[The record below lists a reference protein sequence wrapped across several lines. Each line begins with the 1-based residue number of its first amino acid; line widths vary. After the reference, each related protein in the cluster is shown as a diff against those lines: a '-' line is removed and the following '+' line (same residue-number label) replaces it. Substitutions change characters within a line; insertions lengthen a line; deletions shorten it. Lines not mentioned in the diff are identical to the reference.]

1 MKSSEWFFYSKNL
14 VVILIFS
21 FISSGHAQ
29 DFSVEQS
36 PRETPQAVAET
47 ENQPSVPFLTPENSA
62 IAAAVADGLTT
73 NLALSAGAVETN
85 SLISSSPIGLV
96 ILTGMKIGMVKFSG
110 TLSEPEKRSAL
121 KSSSALWGG
130 AAINNVAVYFAM
142 PPPVPVIAGIFMG
155 FATWFNMN
163 DKYAEEDE
171 LLAARQVNSLN
182 SLNTVEKVA
191 DVQGEIRP

>member
-1 MKSSEWFFYSKNL
+1 MKSSECFCYSKNL

-36 PRETPQAVAET
+36 PRETPQAVVET
-47 ENQPSVPFLTPENSA
+47 ENQPSAPLLTPENSA
-62 IAAAVADGLTT
+62 IAAALADGLTT

-96 ILTGMKIGMVKFSG
+96 ILTGMKIGLVKLSG

-142 PPPVPVIAGIFMG
+142 PPPVPVIAGILMG
-155 FATWFNMN
+155 FATWFNMD
-163 DKYAEEDE
+163 DKYAEEDA

-182 SLNTVEKVA
+182 TEEKVA
-191 DVQGEIRP
+191 DLRGENSP

>member
-1 MKSSEWFFYSKNL
+1 MKSSECFCYSKNL

-36 PRETPQAVAET
+36 PRETPQAVVET
-47 ENQPSVPFLTPENSA
+47 ENQPSAPLLTPENSA
-62 IAAAVADGLTT
+62 IAAALADGLTT

-96 ILTGMKIGMVKFSG
+96 ILTGVKIGLVKFSG

-142 PPPVPVIAGIFMG
+142 PPPVPVIAGILMG
-155 FATWFNMN
+155 FATWFNMD
-163 DKYAEEDE
+163 DKYAEEDA

-182 SLNTVEKVA
+182 TEEKVA
-191 DVQGEIRP
+191 DLRGENSP

>member
-1 MKSSEWFFYSKNL
+1 MKSSECFCYSKNL

-36 PRETPQAVAET
+36 PRETPQAVVET
-47 ENQPSVPFLTPENSA
+47 ENQPSAPLLTPENSA
-62 IAAAVADGLTT
+62 IAAALADGLTT

-96 ILTGMKIGMVKFSG
+96 ILTGMKIGLVKFSG

-142 PPPVPVIAGIFMG
+142 PPPVPVIAGILMG
-155 FATWFNMN
+155 FATWFNMD
-163 DKYAEEDE
+163 DKYAEEDA

-182 SLNTVEKVA
+182 TEEKVA
-191 DVQGEIRP
+191 DLRGENSP